1 MGHVIHKD
9 RETEGFQ
16 GIAYFIWEKIKD
28 DIYPAFAPMGMDR
41 KGLQQEGLACS
52 SFLDLQVCYYI
63 WMEARGAG
71 SAGAAWISSKAL
83 EAWGIGLDGLEA
95 KAMGNLM
102 GDGYRIVSVAEVLEG
117 MAGGRRIPPSP
128 IPLYV
133 LTNRR
138 KAYGAAGILDRSL
151 IQGLAR
157 EADSG
162 IFILPSSRHEVLLIP
177 ESEGTDAEGL
187 SQMVRDV
194 NQDAVAPEDRLSDHV
209 YYYDKQTD
217 EIRIAG

>member
-9 RETEGFQ
+9 KETEAIK
-16 GIAYFIWEKIKD
+16 GIAYFVWEKIKD
-28 DIYPAFAPMGMDR
+28 DIYPAFAPMGLDR
-41 KGLQQEGLACS
+41 KELQQKGLACS

-63 WMEARGAG
+63 WMEARGSS
-71 SAGAAWISSKAL
+71 SAGAAWISGKAL

-95 KAMGNLM
+95 KAMENLL
-102 GDGYRIVSVAEVLEG
+102 GDGYRIISMAQILEG
-117 MAGGRRIPPSP
+117 MDGEEGIPP

-138 KAYGAAGILDRSL
+138 KAYGAAGILDRNL
-151 IQGLAR
+151 IPRFAR

-162 IFILPSSRHEVLLIP
+162 LFILPSSRHEVLLVP
-177 ESEGTDAEGL
+177 ESEGTDAAEL
-187 SQMVRDV
+187 SQMVKEV
-194 NQDAVAPEDRLSDHV
+194 NQTAVSPEDRLSDHV

-217 EIRIAG
+217 KIQIAQ